1 MGTIFVD
8 NLEPQSGTS
17 LTLGASGDSIKASTG
32 AVWTGTVAESSSS
45 SIVENGSNSNG
56 KFTKFADG
64 TMICL
69 MDETLTTP
77 AVTTDIG
84 NGGQVR
90 SNNYT
95 QSLPANFTDTSY
107 QVSFSVG
114 RLFMAGLSSKFI
126 LWGFIILYFMY
137 KQSLFT
143 KHKTM
148 FYVSIFFFLFTEP
161 LLYTPFFILILLSG
175 TVSSKKQ
182 LRC

>member
-1 MGTIFVD
+1 MGTVFVD
-8 NLEPQSGTS
+8 NLEPQSGTT
-17 LTLGASGDSIKASTG
+17 LTLGASGDSIKGSTG

-45 SIVENGSNSNG
+45 SIVEKGSNSNG

-84 NGGQVR
+84 NGGQRR

-114 RLFMAGLSSKFI
+114 RLFMAGLSSNSEPSSTSQIEWHLRAWASATGDENVK
-126 LWGFIILYFMY
+126 
-137 KQSLFT
+137 
-143 KHKTM
+143 
-148 FYVSIFFFLFTEP
+148 VSITAIGRW
-161 LLYTPFFILILLSG
+161 Y
-175 TVSSKKQ
+175 
-182 LRC
+182 

>member
-1 MGTIFVD
+1 MGTVFVD
-8 NLEPQSGTS
+8 NLEPQSWTT
-17 LTLGASGDSIKASTG
+17 LTLGASGDSIKGSTG

-45 SIVENGSNSNG
+45 SIVEKGSNSNG

-84 NGGQVR
+84 NGGQRR

-114 RLFMAGLSSKFI
+114 RLFMAGLSSNSEPSSTSQIGWHLRAWASATGDENVK
-126 LWGFIILYFMY
+126 
-137 KQSLFT
+137 
-143 KHKTM
+143 
-148 FYVSIFFFLFTEP
+148 VSIMAIGRW
-161 LLYTPFFILILLSG
+161 Y
-175 TVSSKKQ
+175 
-182 LRC
+182 